1 MTRRCQS
8 HNYSARGIYMVT
20 MSLTERRPIL
30 GRLVESA
37 AGEWQVF
44 PSELGEKVL
53 SCWEKIPQYWE
64 GVELFACQ
72 LMPDHF
78 HGILFI
84 KKDLPPPKT
93 LGHIVRGFKT
103 GCREVGWEQDYVDS
117 ILESEGQLESL
128 KRYIRDNPRRLA
140 EKQANRGCFKV
151 VDDTV
156 ISLGVGVSGHFAS
169 LGNAALAGEAP
180 RLYVQC
186 SRRDFAYKH
195 IQLESGNWR
204 IGRDKAGRP
213 LVDFETAAFREKARR
228 FLEAVKKGAVLVSPC
243 ISHGEKEIF
252 RRAFELGGR
261 VICLKNKGFSKFEK
275 PSGRLFD
282 VCASGRL
289 LWLAPASWEYV
300 PGKKPISREDALVL
314 NTLAQLVAGERV
326 AVRYRGRVPNGLGA
340 MCAQAVKC
348 PEVEA
353 LVNRAISGAAPNLFT
368 PNPQIK
374 LPTPASGARLGAA
387 PEMAR

>member
-1 MTRRCQS
+1 
-8 HNYSARGIYMVT
+8 MVT
-20 MSLTERRPIL
+20 ISLAERRPIL

-37 AGEWQVF
+37 AGEWQVA

-53 SCWEKIPQYWE
+53 ACWEKIPNYWE
-64 GVELFACQ
+64 GIELFACQ

-84 KKDLPPPKT
+84 KKDLPPNKT
-93 LGHIVRGFKT
+93 LGHIIRGFKT

-117 ILESEGQLESL
+117 ILESEGQLEKL
-128 KRYIRDNPRRLA
+128 KCYIRDNPRRLG
-140 EKQANRGCFKV
+140 EKQANKGYFKV
-151 VDDTV
+151 AGDTV
-156 ISLGVGVSGHFAS
+156 ISLGAGVSGHFAS
-169 LGNAALAGEAP
+169 LGNAALAKESP

-195 IQLESGNWR
+195 TRLESGNWR
-204 IGRDKAGRP
+204 IRSDKSGSP
-213 LVDFETAAFREKARR
+213 LVDFETATFREKARQ
-228 FLEAVKKGAVLVSPC
+228 FLEEVKKGAVLVSPC

-252 RRAFELGGR
+252 RRAFELGGK
-261 VICLKNKGFSKFEK
+261 VICLKNKGFAKFEK

-326 AVRYRGRVPNGLGA
+326 EVRYRGRVPNGLGA
-340 MCAQAVKC
+340 MCAKAVKC

-353 LVNRAISGAAPNLFT
+353 LVDRARNGAVR
-368 PNPQIK
+368 
-374 LPTPASGARLGAA
+374 GGERLLAVVK
-387 PEMAR
+387 